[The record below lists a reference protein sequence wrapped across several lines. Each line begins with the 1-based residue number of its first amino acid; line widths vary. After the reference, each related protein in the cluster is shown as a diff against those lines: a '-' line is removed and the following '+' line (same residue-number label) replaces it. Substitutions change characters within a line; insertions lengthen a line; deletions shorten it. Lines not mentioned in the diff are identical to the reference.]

1 MRALIETYLILR
13 KQVGDRSYYDCPN
26 CRQKDGTGTLVVT
39 WANETFICNHMASCG
54 FQGHISQLAKE
65 LNIDIPREQRA
76 PRVTYQQP
84 KKVQYKV
91 NKIST
96 VKVNLPTVQTKQVD
110 INDRVLQLE
119 ALFDRS
125 AQLVC
130 CIDSQYGKLIPM
142 DLETLEYDS
151 DNYTH
156 FKINAGG
163 SKAEDIKDYK
173 YTLVECDEIAD
184 MSLQRGY
191 LESINLPIASLT
203 WSGNKSLHAVVKV
216 NAPDM
221 KEYKRRVELIHE
233 VCDGVGFKID
243 KTKDCCRFTRL
254 AGSFNNKTGNTQKLI
269 ALNIGAIDWNDWE
282 MNQVPRM
289 TKTENVI
296 NTADIKMKSVKPGFS
311 SGFLTHD
318 YNDSGMKPGLT
329 LLTGKRN
336 QGKTTF
342 SRQLIIGAAKQNIK
356 VFAWYGEGTKEM
368 EKGYLARLVAKDD
381 EIVTSD
387 NGYGRTIWSA
397 GPEAERRY
405 DETLGKLID
414 MYVKP
419 LRLSIPVFKDLL
431 SRMTDKAR
439 QGTRLFI
446 IDNMMKLTSDQSDTN
461 SAQQRII
468 SSLKE
473 FCDYHEANIV
483 LIAHPRKG
491 DGDQSVSGAMEQEN
505 TADTILR
512 FKRIFDQSSI
522 ADNKDDFPPHE
533 LPNVTAVVIN
543 EKVRDGGKDNMMY
556 MEFDH
561 TRQANIEITYIEEIK
576 DMARD
581 YQDTGYYSRPATYVG
596 M

>member
-1 MRALIETYLILR
+1 MRAEIERCLILR
-13 KQVGDRSYYDCPN
+13 KQVGDRSYYDCPK
-26 CRQKDGTGTLVVT
+26 CVQKDGTGTLVVT
-39 WANETFICNHMASCG
+39 WPNTFICNHMASCG
-54 FQGHISQLAKE
+54 FQGHVSQLAKE

-91 NKIST
+91 NNIST

-125 AQLVC
+125 SELVC
-130 CIDSQYGKLIPM
+130 CIDSQYGKLISM
-142 DLETLEYDS
+142 DLESLEYDS
-151 DNYTH
+151 ENYTH

-254 AGSFNNKTGNTQKLI
+254 AGSINNKTGNTQKLI
-269 ALNIGAIDWNDWE
+269 ALNIGAFDWNDWE

-296 NTADIKMKSVKPGFS
+296 NTTDIKMKSVKSGFS

-318 YNDSGMKPGLT
+318 YNDSGMKAGLT

-342 SRQLIIGAAKQNIK
+342 SRQLIIAAAKQSIK
-356 VFAWYGEGTKEM
+356 VFAWYGEGTKEI
-368 EKGYLARLVAKDD
+368 EKGYLARLVANDD

-397 GPEAERRY
+397 GPGAEKRY
-405 DETLGKLID
+405 DETLGVFID

-419 LRLSIPVFKDLL
+419 LRLSIPVFTDLL

-439 QGTRLFI
+439 QGTKLFI
-446 IDNMMKLTSDQSDTN
+446 IDNMMKLTADHPDTN
-461 SAQQRII
+461 RAQQSIV

-473 FCDYHEANIV
+473 FCDYHGANIV
-483 LIAHPRKG
+483 LICHPRKG

-561 TRQANIEITYIEEIK
+561 VRQANVEITYIEEIK
-576 DMARD
+576 DMSRD

>member
-1 MRALIETYLILR
+1 MRAEIESYLVLR
-13 KQVGDRSYYDCPN
+13 KQVGDRSYYDCPK
-26 CRQKDGTGTLVVT
+26 CVSKDGTGTLVVT
-39 WANETFICNHMASCG
+39 WPDTFICNHMASCG

-65 LNIDIPREQRA
+65 LNINIPREQRA
-76 PRVTYQQP
+76 PRVTYKQP
-84 KKVQYKV
+84 EKKQYKV
-91 NKIST
+91 NRIET
-96 VKVNLPTVQTKQVD
+96 VKVELPEAKTTEVN

-119 ALFDRS
+119 ALFDHS
-125 AQLVC
+125 SQLVC

-142 DLETLEYDS
+142 DLELLEYDS
-151 DNYTH
+151 GNYTH

-163 SKAEDIKDYK
+163 PKAEDIKDYK

-191 LESINLPIASLT
+191 LESISLPIASLT

-254 AGSFNNKTGNTQKLI
+254 AGSINNKTGNTQKLI
-269 ALNIGAIDWNDWE
+269 ALNLGALDWNDWE
-282 MNQVPRM
+282 MNQLPRM
-289 TKTENVI
+289 IKTENVI
-296 NTADIKMKSVKPGFS
+296 NTADIKMGSVKPGFS

-342 SRQLIIGAAKQNIK
+342 SRQLIIAAAMQNQK
-356 VFAWYGEGTKEM
+356 VFVWYGEGTKEM
-368 EKGYLARLVAKDD
+368 EKGYLARLIARED
-381 EIVTSD
+381 EIITSD

-397 GPEAERRY
+397 GPGAEERY
-405 DETLGKLID
+405 NNTVGKNID

-419 LRLSIPVFKDLL
+419 LRLSMPVFDDLI

-439 QGTRLFI
+439 QGTKLFI
-446 IDNMMKLTSDQSDTN
+446 IDNMMKLTADQYDTFK
-461 SAQQRII
+461 AQQSIVAK
-468 SSLKE
+468 LKE
-473 FCDYHEANIV
+473 FCDYHDASIV
-483 LIAHPRKG
+483 LIAHPKKG

-512 FKRIFDQSSI
+512 FKRVFGSDGLSS
-522 ADNKDDFPPHE
+522 NQDDFPPHE

-543 EKVRDGGKDNMMY
+543 EKVRDGGKDHMMY

-561 TRQANIEITYIEEIK
+561 VRQANIEIVYIDNIR
-576 DMARD
+576 DMAKD
-581 YQDTGYYSRPATYVG
+581 YQDTGYYSRPATYCG